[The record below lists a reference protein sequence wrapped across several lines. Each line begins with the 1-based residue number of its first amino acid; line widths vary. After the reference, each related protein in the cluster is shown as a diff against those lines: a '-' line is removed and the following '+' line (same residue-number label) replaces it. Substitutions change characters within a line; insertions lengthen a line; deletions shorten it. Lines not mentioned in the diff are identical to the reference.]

1 MCNMKN
7 TLFLIILAIS
17 AVILI
22 TIFAINLWLQMS
34 DVTISYNGKIAIFVG
49 AFFTILLGSGLMS
62 LAYFSSK
69 NGFDDQVDHDLDSL
83 LKKLKDRWYNNIY

>member
-1 MCNMKN
+1 MNIYIRMKSI
-7 TLFLIILAIS
+7 LLLIFLAIS
-17 AVILI
+17 TVILI

-34 DVTISYNGKIAIFVG
+34 DVTISNNGKIAIFVG

-83 LKKLKDRWYNNIY
+83 LKKFKDR

>member
-1 MCNMKN
+1 MCMKN

-34 DVTISYNGKIAIFVG
+34 DVAISHNGKMAIFVG

-69 NGFDDQVDHDLDSL
+69 NGFDDQVDQT
-83 LKKLKDRWYNNIY
+83 

>member
-1 MCNMKN
+1 MKN

-17 AVILI
+17 TVILI

-34 DVTISYNGKIAIFVG
+34 DVSISYNGKIAIFVG

-69 NGFDDQVDHDLDSL
+69 NGFDDRVDHNLDSL
-83 LKKLKDRWYNNIY
+83 LEKLKNR

>member
-1 MCNMKN
+1 MKN

-17 AVILI
+17 TVILI

-62 LAYFSSK
+62 LAFFSSRH
-69 NGFDDQVDHDLDSL
+69 GFDEQVDHDLEDL
-83 LKKLKDRWYNNIY
+83 FKKFKDR

>member
-1 MCNMKN
+1 MKN
-7 TLFLIILAIS
+7 TLFVIILAIFT
-17 AVILI
+17 VILV

-34 DVTISYNGKIAIFVG
+34 DVTISYNGKIAIFAC

-69 NGFDDQVDHDLDSL
+69 NGFDDQVDHNLDSL
-83 LKKLKDRWYNNIY
+83 LEKLKGR

>member
-1 MCNMKN
+1 MKN

-69 NGFDDQVDHDLDSL
+69 NGFDDQVDNNLDSL
-83 LKKLKDRWYNNIY
+83 LEKLKDR

>member
-1 MCNMKN
+1 
-7 TLFLIILAIS
+7 
-17 AVILI
+17 
-22 TIFAINLWLQMS
+22 MS
-34 DVTISYNGKIAIFVG
+34 DVTISHNVKIAIFIG

-83 LKKLKDRWYNNIY
+83 VEKLKDR

>member
-1 MCNMKN
+1 MKN
-7 TLFLIILAIS
+7 TLLLIILAIS
-17 AVILI
+17 TVILI

-34 DVTISYNGKIAIFVG
+34 DVSISYNGKIAIFVG

-69 NGFDDQVDHDLDSL
+69 TGFDDQVDHNLDSL
-83 LKKLKDRWYNNIY
+83 LEKLKDR

>member
-1 MCNMKN
+1 MKN
-7 TLFLIILAIS
+7 TLLLIILAIS
-17 AVILI
+17 TVILI

-34 DVTISYNGKIAIFVG
+34 DVSISYNGKIAIFVG

-69 NGFDDQVDHDLDSL
+69 NGFDDRVDHNLDSL
-83 LKKLKDRWYNNIY
+83 LEKLKER

>member
-1 MCNMKN
+1 MKN
-7 TLFLIILAIS
+7 TLVLIILAIS

-69 NGFDDQVDHDLDSL
+69 NGFDDKVDHNLDSL
-83 LKKLKDRWYNNIY
+83 LEKLKNR

>member
-1 MCNMKN
+1 MCMKN
-7 TLFLIILAIS
+7 TLLLIILVVSTI
-17 AVILI
+17 VLI

-34 DVTISYNGKIAIFVG
+34 DVTISYNGKIAIFLG

-69 NGFDDQVDHDLDSL
+69 NGFDEQVDHDLDKVF
-83 LKKLKDRWYNNIY
+83 KKFKDS

>member
-1 MCNMKN
+1 MKN
-7 TLFLIILAIS
+7 TLPLITLIVSMI
-17 AVILI
+17 VLI

-34 DVTISYNGKIAIFVG
+34 DVTISYNGKIAIFLG

-83 LKKLKDRWYNNIY
+83 LEKLKDR

>member
-1 MCNMKN
+1 MKN
-7 TLFLIILAIS
+7 TLLLIILAIS
-17 AVILI
+17 TVILI

-34 DVTISYNGKIAIFVG
+34 DVSISYNGKIAIFVG

-69 NGFDDQVDHDLDSL
+69 NGFDDQVDNNLDSL
-83 LKKLKDRWYNNIY
+83 LEKLKNR

>member
-1 MCNMKN
+1 MNMKN
-7 TLFLIILAIS
+7 ILFLVIIVIS
-17 AVILI
+17 ALILI
-22 TIFAINLWLQMS
+22 TTCAINLWLQMS
-34 DVTISYNGKIAIFVG
+34 EITISYNGKIAIFIA

-83 LKKLKDRWYNNIY
+83 IEKLKDR

>member
-1 MCNMKN
+1 MKN

-17 AVILI
+17 TVILI

-34 DVTISYNGKIAIFVG
+34 DVTISYNGKIAIFLG

-62 LAYFSSK
+62 LAFFSSRH
-69 NGFDDQVDHDLDSL
+69 GFDEQVDHDLEDL
-83 LKKLKDRWYNNIY
+83 FKKFKDR

>member
-1 MCNMKN
+1 MCMKN
-7 TLFLIILAIS
+7 TLLLIILVVSTI
-17 AVILI
+17 VLI

-69 NGFDDQVDHDLDSL
+69 NGFDDQVDHDLDNL
-83 LKKLKDRWYNNIY
+83 IKKLKDR

>member
-1 MCNMKN
+1 MKN

-69 NGFDDQVDHDLDSL
+69 NGFDDKVDHDLDSL
-83 LKKLKDRWYNNIY
+83 VEKLKDR

>member
-1 MCNMKN
+1 MKN
-7 TLFLIILAIS
+7 ILFLIILAIS

-69 NGFDDQVDHDLDSL
+69 NGFDDQVDHNLASL
-83 LKKLKDRWYNNIY
+83 LEKLKDR

>member
-1 MCNMKN
+1 MKS
-7 TLFLIILAIS
+7 TLLLIFLAIS
-17 AVILI
+17 TVILI

-34 DVTISYNGKIAIFVG
+34 DVTISYNGKIAIFIG

-69 NGFDDQVDHDLDSL
+69 YGFDEQVDHDLDKL
-83 LKKLKDRWYNNIY
+83 FKKFKDS

>member
-1 MCNMKN
+1 MKN
-7 TLFLIILAIS
+7 TLLLIILAIFT
-17 AVILI
+17 VILI

-34 DVTISYNGKIAIFVG
+34 DVIISHNGKIAIFVG

-69 NGFDDQVDHDLDSL
+69 NGLSL
-83 LKKLKDRWYNNIY
+83 IHI

>member
-1 MCNMKN
+1 MKS
-7 TLFLIILAIS
+7 TLLLIILVIS
-17 AVILI
+17 TVILI

-34 DVTISYNGKIAIFVG
+34 DVSISYNGKIAIFVG

-69 NGFDDQVDHDLDSL
+69 NGFDDRVDHNLDSL
-83 LKKLKDRWYNNIY
+83 LEKLKNR

>member
-1 MCNMKN
+1 MKN
-7 TLFLIILAIS
+7 ILFLIILAIS
-17 AVILI
+17 TVILI

-69 NGFDDQVDHDLDSL
+69 NDFDDQVDHNLDSL
-83 LKKLKDRWYNNIY
+83 LEKLKDR

>member
-1 MCNMKN
+1 MNMKN
-7 TLFLIILAIS
+7 TLFLIIAAIS
-17 AVILI
+17 ALILI
-22 TIFAINLWLQMS
+22 AIFAINLWLQMS
-34 DVTISYNGKIAIFVG
+34 DVTISYNGKIAIFIG

-83 LKKLKDRWYNNIY
+83 LEKLKDR